1 MVFQSYALYPNM
13 TVAGNISFGMEM
25 RGVPVD
31 ERKKA
36 IDKVAKVLQITHLL
50 DRKPSQ
56 LSGGQRQRVAM
67 GRALVRDPKLF
78 LFDEPLSNLDAKLR
92 VDMRVEI
99 KRLHQATGT
108 SIVYVTHDQ
117 IEAMTLATKIA
128 VMKDGEVQQFGT
140 PAEIYNNP
148 TNLFVAD
155 FMGSPAM
162 NLLTATVERG
172 NDRAGV
178 AERPEGATLKL
189 ARKRSRNALGA
200 YAGKQV
206 IFGIRPEAL
215 TDPDGADRN
224 AKNLFEGDCLID
236 VVEPAGS
243 DTFAITKLGGK
254 EVVARLRADARIAP
268 GQTARL
274 AFNLDKAVFFDP
286 PAKPASAEPHNGN
299 VARHRHHR
307 LRHRRLDRRF
317 RPCRIGRQHP
327 DPRGAANHIP
337 DHRKTATSAPSSSA
351 AISAQRRCG
360 TNTVARLP
368 STPAILQCRRQFQIL
383 RCGAACAIAAR
394 TLLEMQHRE
403 GISPAW
409 PFPYEELEPWY
420 SRAEQQFQVRGELGA
435 GSDRAGITR
444 LPYPFPPVPDEPA
457 IASARAELTRKRPAS
472 LFACRSASTS
482 TNG

>member
-1 MVFQSYALYPNM
+1 MAFLEISGLRKRFGALEILKGINLELEKGGFLVLVGPSGCGKSTLLNTIAGLESITEGSIRVDGRAIDDLHPSKRDIAMVFQSYALYPNM

-25 RGVPVD
+25 RGVPVE
-31 ERKKA
+31 ERRQA

-92 VDMRVEI
+92 VDMRIEI

-128 VMKDGEVQQFGT
+128 VMREGEVQQFGT

-162 NLLTATVERG
+162 NLLTATVEGTG
-172 NDRAGV
+172 NDLRV
-178 AERPEGATLKL
+178 VLERPDSEPLKL
-189 ARKRSRNALGA
+189 PVSQVEGLTA
-200 YAGKQV
+200 YAGKSIV
-206 IFGIRPEAL
+206 FGIRPEAL

-224 AKNLFEGDCLID
+224 ARSLVEGDCLID

-243 DTFAITKLGGK
+243 DTFAVTKLGGK
-254 EVVARLRADARIAP
+254 EVVARLRADAHIAP

-286 PAKPASAEPHNGN
+286 QSQS
-299 VARHRHHR
+299 
-307 LRHRRLDRRF
+307 
-317 RPCRIGRQHP
+317 RIR
-327 DPRGAANHIP
+327 
-337 DHRKTATSAPSSSA
+337 
-351 AISAQRRCG
+351 
-360 TNTVARLP
+360 
-368 STPAILQCRRQFQIL
+368 
-383 RCGAACAIAAR
+383 
-394 TLLEMQHRE
+394 
-403 GISPAW
+403 
-409 PFPYEELEPWY
+409 
-420 SRAEQQFQVRGELGA
+420 
-435 GSDRAGITR
+435 
-444 LPYPFPPVPDEPA
+444 
-457 IASARAELTRKRPAS
+457 
-472 LFACRSASTS
+472 
-482 TNG
+482 